1 MKPRISIST
10 QRHRDTEFL
19 SFSVSLCL
27 CVVFNMMD
35 AADNQAKFNFQS
47 SIFNFQSSI
56 GRRPLKHHLRPYGDN
71 HIPHYL
77 AQENAQRRDKEV
89 RPHQAEGDADGG
101 ADDRHE

>member
-19 SFSVSLCL
+19 FFSVFLCL

-35 AADNQAKFNFQS
+35 AADNQAK
-47 SIFNFQSSI
+47 FNFQSSI

-89 RPHQAEGDADGG
+89 RAHQAEGDADGG